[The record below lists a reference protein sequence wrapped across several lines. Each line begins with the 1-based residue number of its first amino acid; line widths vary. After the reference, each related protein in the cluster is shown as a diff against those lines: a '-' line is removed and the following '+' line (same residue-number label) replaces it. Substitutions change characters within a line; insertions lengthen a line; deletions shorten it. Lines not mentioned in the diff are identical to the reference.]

1 MAPLF
6 PTWSNTALRLALAL
20 IGFGVVGGL
29 AGLFIFVRTPWRR
42 KEFEQLDQPV
52 TFDHRH
58 HTQDDGIDCR
68 YCHTTVDKAATAGV
82 PSTDV
87 CMGCHNQVWNQSPI
101 LEPVRRSYFSR
112 MPLRYNRVNDL
123 PDFVYFDHSVHVN
136 HGVGC
141 VSCHGRVD
149 EMARVYQ
156 VASLTMNWCLDCHRA
171 PETHIRPLDQVTNM
185 RYRADDDHSTVL
197 ASELH
202 VRRLTNCSTCH
213 R

>member
-1 MAPLF
+1 
-6 PTWSNTALRLALAL
+6 
-20 IGFGVVGGL
+20 
-29 AGLFIFVRTPWRR
+29 
-42 KEFEQLDQPV
+42 
-52 TFDHRH
+52 
-58 HTQDDGIDCR
+58 
-68 YCHTTVDKAATAGV
+68 
-82 PSTDV
+82 
-87 CMGCHNQVWNQSPI
+87 
-101 LEPVRRSYFSR
+101 
-112 MPLRYNRVNDL
+112 VNDL

-156 VASLTMNWCLDCHRA
+156 VASLTMSWCLDCHRA

-185 RYRADDDHSTVL
+185 RYRVDEDHATIL

-202 VRRLTNCSTCH
+202 VRSLTHCSTCH

>member
-6 PTWSNTALRLALAL
+6 PPWSNTALRLGLAL
-20 IGFGVVGGL
+20 IALGVVGGL
-29 AGLFIFVRTPWRR
+29 TGLFIFVRTPWRR
-42 KEFEQLDQPV
+42 KEYEALDQPV
-52 TFDHRH
+52 AFDHRH
-58 HTQDDGIDCR
+58 HTQDEGIDCR
-68 YCHTTVDKAATAGV
+68 YCHNTVDKAATAGI
-82 PSTDV
+82 PSTEL

-101 LEPVRRSYFSR
+101 LEPVRHSYFSH

-149 EMARVYQ
+149 QMARVYQ
-156 VASLTMNWCLDCHRA
+156 VASLTMDWCLDCHRA
-171 PETHIRPLDQVTNM
+171 PARRLRPLDQVTNM
-185 RYRADDDHSTVL
+185 RYRADEDQSIEL

-202 VRRLTNCSTCH
+202 VRKLTNCSACH